1 MKTTILSDQ
10 ETRQTGFTH
19 KFTLT
24 TADLTTAGVSQ
35 AITLTGLLAGMLIT
49 NAAFR
54 LKTNFAGG
62 ASTALTLQ
70 VGVTGNADAMIAPAS
85 VLHGDTPI
93 AVSSATGDMSDE
105 NKFGL
110 PVAAA
115 TNALATFTA
124 TGANVSTLT
133 SGEVDVFLAVANLAD
148 L

>member
-10 ETRQTGFTH
+10 ETRQSGFTH
-19 KFTLT
+19 KFTIPS
-24 TADLTTAGVSQ
+24 TALTAGATSQ
-35 AITLTGLLAGMLIT
+35 AITLTALPAGSLIT
-49 NAAFR
+49 NAAWR

-62 ASTALTLQ
+62 ASSALTLQ

-85 VLHGDTPI
+85 VLNGDTPI
-93 AVSSATGDMSDE
+93 AVTSATGDMSDE

-115 TNALATFTA
+115 TNVIATFTA

-133 SGEVDVFLAVANLAD
+133 SGEVDVFIAVANLAS